1 MVAIND
7 LALFGVDVIR
17 SIMYDNAPYDKGNLR
32 DNGISLAESVDNKC
46 AQIVINRGNAAPY
59 AIILDEA
66 RYIKIARTDSYYV
79 NRHYNWV
86 YQCVIQG
93 AMKFA
98 SYIGGEV
105 TSWG

>member
-32 DNGISLAESVDNKC
+32 DNGISLAESVDTKC
-46 AQIVINRGNAAPY
+46 AQIVINKGNAAPY

-66 RYIKIARTDSYYV
+66 RYIRIARTDSYYV
-79 NRHYNWV
+79 NSHYNWV
-86 YQCVIQG
+86 YQGVIQG
-93 AMKFA
+93 AIRFA
-98 SYIGGEV
+98 SSIGGEV